1 MTVKRNQ
8 MAQALARP
16 QTVQRQALTVPNI
29 NTTAISPFG
38 DNSNSLQQE
47 AYGQALINKA
57 ISGQGFDPQGGIG
70 VAVAQIATAG
80 IGAWAQNRA
89 RKDIAEREVGRQQQ
103 LSSLLTSNGYTPES
117 ANAIASMTTPESGAS
132 IINAF
137 INQDMARNDPATQ
150 LKLQQFQIDLQKSQL
165 GLTTEKL
172 QQNKLM
178 SDLTTEKLQQG
189 KLIAETGKIRKETS
203 NVGAIDPEKTF
214 NNSTALRKDYLNDSK
229 DFKIAKDGYE
239 RVITSGKNPSAAGD
253 ISLIF
258 GYMKTLDPTST
269 VREGEFANAES
280 ARGINESIR
289 AKYNKVLKGERLAPE
304 QRADFIDRATRLYA
318 QAEKS
323 QNKVANQ
330 YRKIAVRNRL
340 NPEDVVVDFSTSIE
354 KPQPTQKNA
363 FKILNIRD
371 K

>member
-1 MTVKRNQ
+1 MAVKRNK
-8 MAQALARP
+8 MAQALAKP
-16 QTVQRQALTVPNI
+16 QKEFVQRIAQVPQVATNSQGVTVQRVNPITSYSFSDA
-29 NTTAISPFG
+29 
-38 DNSNSLQQE
+38 SNRLR
-47 AYGQALINKA
+47 
-57 ISGQGFDPQGGIG
+57 SGQEITESAIQGKGFDPRGGFG
-70 VAVAQIATAG
+70 VAIAQIATAG

-89 RKDIAEREVGRQQQ
+89 RKDLAEIEVNRQTQ

-117 ANAIASMTTPESGAS
+117 ANAIASMSTPESGAS

-150 LKLQQFQIDLQKSQL
+150 LKLQQRQIDLQKSEL

-178 SDLTTEKLQQG
+178 
-189 KLIAETGKIRKETS
+189 AETGKIRKETS

-280 ARGINESIR
+280 ARGISESIR

-304 QRADFIDRATRLYA
+304 QRADFIDRATKLYI

>member
-1 MTVKRNQ
+1 MAVKRNQ

-29 NTTAISPFG
+29 NTALASPFG

-57 ISGQGFDPQGGIG
+57 ISGQGFDPRGGIG

-89 RKDIAEREVGRQQQ
+89 RKDMAEKEVGRQQQ
-103 LSSLLTSNGYTPES
+103 LSSLLTSNGHTPES

-132 IINAF
+132 IISAF

-150 LKLQQFQIDLQKSQL
+150 LKLQQSQVDLQKSEL

-172 QQNKLM
+172 QQN
-178 SDLTTEKLQQG
+178 

-229 DFKIAKDGYE
+229 NFKIAKDGYE

-258 GYMKTLDPTST
+258 GYMRTLDPTST

-280 ARGINESIR
+280 ARGISESIR
-289 AKYNKVLKGERLAPE
+289 AKYNKVIRGERLAPE
-304 QRADFIDRATRLYA
+304 QRADFIDRATKLYV

-323 QNKVANQ
+323 QNKVATQ
-330 YRKIAVRNRL
+330 YRKIALRNRL

-354 KPQPTQKNA
+354 RGGQSVMSQQTAQKNA

>member
-1 MTVKRNQ
+1 MAVKRNQ
-8 MAQALARP
+8 MAQALAKP

-57 ISGQGFDPQGGIG
+57 VSGQGFDPQGGIG

-89 RKDIAEREVGRQQQ
+89 RKDMAEKEVARQTQ

-132 IINAF
+132 IISAF

-150 LKLQQFQIDLQKSQL
+150 LKLQQSQIDLQKSQL

-178 SDLTTEKLQQG
+178 
-189 KLIAETGKIRKETS
+189 AETGKIRSE
-203 NVGAIDPEKTF
+203 
-214 NNSTALRKDYLNDSK
+214 
-229 DFKIAKDGYE
+229 
-239 RVITSGKNPSAAGD
+239 SGKGAEKAPAGYRFQGD
-253 ISLIF
+253 GNLVAIPGGPASKL
-258 GYMKTLDPTST
+258 S
-269 VREGEFANAES
+269 AES
-280 ARGINESIR
+280 AGKVALIKQGEQDINRFKNLITNSDGSFNRKKLASMDVPFGLAGGRQENSTLFNAVNARLRLESGAAVPEAEVKRALKTFAPSALDSNDTINSKINRMNEFFATAKEEIGQGRG
-289 AKYNKVLKGERLAPE
+289 ATPT
-304 QRADFIDRATRLYA
+304 QQATRGQSA
-318 QAEKS
+318 MS
-323 QNKVANQ
+323 QQTA
-330 YRKIAVRNRL
+330 
-340 NPEDVVVDFSTSIE
+340 
-354 KPQPTQKNA
+354 QKNA